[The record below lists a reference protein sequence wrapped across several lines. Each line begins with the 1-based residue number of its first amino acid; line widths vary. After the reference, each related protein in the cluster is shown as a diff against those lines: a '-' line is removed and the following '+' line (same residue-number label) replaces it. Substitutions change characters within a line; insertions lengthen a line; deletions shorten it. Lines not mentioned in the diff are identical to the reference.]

1 MPSLSLAP
9 KCGKAVALLEG
20 GIRHDMP
27 AIQPRSQCKPEGRE
41 RSKGNPQGGAAV
53 VQLGVTYEEPS
64 LPTSTG
70 RQRRETRR
78 KGVAH
83 HKQFVATQQA
93 ASLRQCPKD
102 KKIGCSIFEQPQSGL
117 CLFTSQVFVNRVIHR
132 FCG

>member
-1 MPSLSLAP
+1 MVVGCDGLRCAHFASPFLFKWMPSLSLAP

-27 AIQPRSQCKPEGRE
+27 AIQPRSQRKPEGRE

-70 RQRRETRR
+70 RQRWETRR

-83 HKQFVATQQA
+83 LKRLVATRLWVRDRDA
-93 ASLRQCPKD
+93 KRHSLISPLK
-102 KKIGCSIFEQPQSGL
+102 
-117 CLFTSQVFVNRVIHR
+117 N
-132 FCG
+132 